1 MWKRKSKKVKVL
13 TSGHSYKK
21 KIQDLVTGILTAE
34 PNTPNQ
40 VIINVKCLAL
50 RGMREKTMN
59 YCHMQSS
66 LTILG
71 KIKIESW

>member
-34 PNTPNQ
+34 PNAPNQ

-50 RGMREKTMN
+50 
-59 YCHMQSS
+59 
-66 LTILG
+66 
-71 KIKIESW
+71 